1 MTWQI
6 PISPQTI
13 FGIVSAPRSD
23 RGCDDVASVHRPHV
37 LGLMRAMPVAVLSLI
52 LGRVLF
58 RGSAVLSGSRHEED
72 ADACARRRP
81 LLYRAAWVHG
91 RTRADHRR

>member
-37 LGLMRAMPVAVLSLI
+37 LGLMRAMPVAVRDEFI
-52 LGRVLF
+52 QRRP
-58 RGSAVLSGSRHEED
+58 RGMAQGGSGWPGSR
-72 ADACARRRP
+72 
-81 LLYRAAWVHG
+81 
-91 RTRADHRR
+91 